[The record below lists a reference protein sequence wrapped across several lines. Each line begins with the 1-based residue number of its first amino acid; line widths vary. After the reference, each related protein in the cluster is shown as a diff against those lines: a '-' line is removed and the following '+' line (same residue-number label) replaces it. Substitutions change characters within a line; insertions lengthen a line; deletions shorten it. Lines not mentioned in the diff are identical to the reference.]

1 MSYIYISEKPKVLLV
16 SCESF
21 TYSYKIS
28 DDGEIPAFVSSKMG
42 LLDVDIIYY
51 DRQKIK
57 VSVWQ
62 TFTSQILPVA
72 NIYFANFASVATF
85 ASQNHQWQT
94 FVLLVS

>member
-57 VSVWQ
+57 VLFCWYHKIS
-62 TFTSQILPVA
+62 I
-72 NIYFANFASVATF
+72 IR
-85 ASQNHQWQT
+85 
-94 FVLLVS
+94 

>member
-57 VSVWQ
+57 VSV
-62 TFTSQILPVA
+62 
-72 NIYFANFASVATF
+72 ATF
-85 ASQNHQWQT
+85 ASQNRQWQT

>member
-21 TYSYKIS
+21 AYSYKIS

-57 VSVWQ
+57 
-62 TFTSQILPVA
+62 
-72 NIYFANFASVATF
+72 
-85 ASQNHQWQT
+85 
-94 FVLLVS
+94 

>member
-1 MSYIYISEKPKVLLV
+1 MSCIYISEKPKVLLV

-21 TYSYKIS
+21 AYSYKIS

-57 VSVWQ
+57 
-62 TFTSQILPVA
+62 TSDKHLLRKFCQ
-72 NIYFANFASVATF
+72 SVATF
-85 ASQNHQWQT
+85 A
-94 FVLLVS
+94 LLVS

>member
-57 VSVWQ
+57 V
-62 TFTSQILPVA
+62 L
-72 NIYFANFASVATF
+72 
-85 ASQNHQWQT
+85 
-94 FVLLVS
+94 FVLKESNEVGVPREERKRKSIYKYRSWGYVALTIPRPII

>member
-1 MSYIYISEKPKVLLV
+1 MSCIYISEKPKVLLV

-21 TYSYKIS
+21 AYSYKIS

-57 VSVWQ
+57 VLFCWYHKIS
-62 TFTSQILPVA
+62 I
-72 NIYFANFASVATF
+72 IR
-85 ASQNHQWQT
+85 
-94 FVLLVS
+94 